1 MKKMFLFLA
10 AASLVSATAFAQDD
24 YDYGED
30 DYGSSESASASDD
43 GYTDMG
49 SEEKASEEQSSS
61 DVDYKSMDDESKKT
75 SRNEGEGGSVF
86 DKPYNLGWNFGAGL
100 SGLFSTEVCIPN
112 VPGSCGDYGGD
123 LFGGAVEF
131 GGSLNYHFN
140 NFLSLIAMANLE
152 VKMYS
157 ADIGAFPVTYYDDY
171 GYSHSEWSELTI
183 DVYSL
188 ALKVPVLARYN
199 FTPTLFAEAGLGF
212 ELNLATGHGFSDD
225 EGTEVSGL
233 TQSDLGDKWIY
244 NYFDVNGFVAALE
257 IGGGVTL
264 DVGKFYVDLGL
275 RIIIDVL
282 PYVKLDDIF
291 TSAGYEKSSAKA
303 WQVQFVM
310 NPWFK

>member
-61 DVDYKSMDDESKKT
+61 DVEYKSMDDESKKT

-86 DKPYNLGWNFGAGL
+86 DKPYNLGWSFGAGL

-112 VPGSCGDYGGD
+112 IPGSCDDYGGD

-140 NFLSLIAMANLE
+140 NFLSFIAEANIDLRFY
-152 VKMYS
+152 MTDLGQFYINS
-157 ADIGAFPVTYYDDY
+157 YDDY
-171 GYSHSEWSELTI
+171 GY
-183 DVYSL
+183 YSSYYSNVSL
-188 ALKVPVLARYN
+188 DALVIGLQVPVLARYN
-199 FTPTLFAEAGLGF
+199 FTPTIFAEAGLQL
-212 ELNLATGHGFSDD
+212 ELNLGTSISFSDED
-225 EGTEVSGL
+225 GTEISGM
-233 TQSDLGDKWIY
+233 TEEMMGDK
-244 NYFDVNGFVAALE
+244 
-257 IGGGVTL
+257 
-264 DVGKFYVDLGL
+264 
-275 RIIIDVL
+275 
-282 PYVKLDDIF
+282 
-291 TSAGYEKSSAKA
+291 
-303 WQVQFVM
+303 
-310 NPWFK
+310 